1 MILSD
6 FKMKIL
12 TIVIIFLVI
21 GGFMIARSYNLNL
34 QKPEGRRTF
43 FGKFSVWLVQLGKNT
58 IKTVGYAFSLD
69 WLPDKDNS
77 DENKTSWKEYIIKD

>member
-1 MILSD
+1 
-6 FKMKIL
+6 MKLL

-34 QKPEGRRTF
+34 KEPTHRRTF

-58 IKTVGYAFSLD
+58 IKLSIEQLGISLIAQVHKSTVRQLA
-69 WLPDKDNS
+69 
-77 DENKTSWKEYIIKD
+77 